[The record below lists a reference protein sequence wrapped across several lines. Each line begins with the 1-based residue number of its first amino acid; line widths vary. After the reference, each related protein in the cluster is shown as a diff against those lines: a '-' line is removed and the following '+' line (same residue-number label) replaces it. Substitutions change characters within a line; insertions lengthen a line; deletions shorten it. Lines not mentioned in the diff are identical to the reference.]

1 MTQLCN
7 SIKLKGAVMED
18 FINYRLPSM
27 FLISSYCDW
36 KCCREGGFSE
46 TVCQNNGIINMPTKE
61 FLYSSLFKA
70 YIVNNISKSIVI
82 GGLEPFKQFD
92 EIYGLINYFRQNN
105 VSDIF
110 VIYTGYDK
118 QEIQEQIYKMT
129 KFGNIIVKFGRYV
142 PNQKEHYDEILGIN
156 LASDNQYAEVIC

>member
-7 SIKLKGAVMED
+7 SIKLKGVVMED

-61 FLYSSLFKA
+61 FMYSSLFKA

-92 EIYGLINYFRQNN
+92 EIYGLINYF
-105 VSDIF
+105 IW
-110 VIYTGYDK
+110 K
-118 QEIQEQIYKMT
+118 
-129 KFGNIIVKFGRYV
+129 
-142 PNQKEHYDEILGIN
+142 
-156 LASDNQYAEVIC
+156 ICSESKRALR